1 MRYKTVI
8 VDLGDMDETPFSR
21 ITSTRQLSF
30 PTLENV
36 IFGVTASAPVLMR
49 SGNSFKIVGSN

>member
-8 VDLGDMDETPFSR
+8 VDLGDMDETPFRESH
-21 ITSTRQLSF
+21 LPDNSF

-36 IFGVTASAPVLMR
+36 IFGVTASAAVLMR